1 MDELEQIAGGA
12 QTASGEPISAI
23 CEACG
28 ETFAYTPAYLP
39 WRDAPL
45 RRPLCDPCAE
55 RAAQEAREERALEEK
70 RGRYEMATLY
80 VRGSE
85 RGSRLAR
92 ASFADFSEGPHN
104 TQALTLATTWLA
116 EERKP
121 NLIVVGPIKSGKSYL
136 AACLYNALHAQWE
149 PAYWLN
155 AGTLMAQIRR
165 GFSDRES
172 AATAGQ
178 RMENA
183 ERAPVL
189 VLDDLGKVHPGKDV
203 SWVEET
209 FYAIVEA
216 RYRDELPTIVTTE
229 WKSEALAERVGPSV
243 VSRLE
248 DGAWVTGLRQPD
260 GGYRRPAKVTR

>member
-1 MDELEQIAGGA
+1 MAEAP
-12 QTASGEPISAI
+12 TANGEEGYAVCALCGREFPYRCRYVINGTAVFRIPAPDI
-23 CEACG
+23 CEACQ
-28 ETFAYTPAYLP
+28 ETET
-39 WRDAPL
+39 RKD
-45 RRPLCDPCAE
+45 
-55 RAAQEAREERALEEK
+55 QEEERQRTFEAAMQ
-70 RGRYEMATLY
+70 RY
-80 VRGSE
+80 RDGD
-85 RGSRLAR
+85 RGSRLAQ
-92 ASFADFSEGPHN
+92 ASFADYLEADHN
-104 TQALTLATTWLA
+104 RAAMKTAQAWVQATS
-116 EERKP
+116 RP
-121 NLIVVGPIKSGKSYL
+121 NLLIVGPIQSGKSYL
-136 AACLYNALHAQWE
+136 AACVYNALLAAYE

-155 AGTLMAQIRR
+155 AASLVAKIRR
-165 GFSDRES
+165 GFGDRE
-172 AATAGQ
+172 AAAEANG
-178 RMENA
+178 RIERA
-183 ERAPVL
+183 ERAPIL